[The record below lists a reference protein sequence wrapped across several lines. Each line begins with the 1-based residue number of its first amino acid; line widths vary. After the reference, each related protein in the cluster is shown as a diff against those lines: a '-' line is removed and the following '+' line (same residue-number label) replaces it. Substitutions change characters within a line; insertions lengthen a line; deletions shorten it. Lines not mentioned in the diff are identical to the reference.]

1 MAAFLSFNKIGKK
14 VNDSNLLADLSFGVQ
29 QGELLFV
36 LGKANSGK
44 STLFKILM
52 GFTDKNRGQIFL
64 DGMDFDIRRDEI
76 LSNIGYVPQEDIF
89 DTNLNVE
96 DNLLLYA
103 QLHNL
108 NLIKIK
114 ERILYWA
121 DRLNFKKNLQDSIK
135 VLSASTL
142 KKIAFARSLIHD
154 PDVLLIDDFT
164 SCMDY
169 YDKNIVFEIIQDIRV
184 NKSILIITQDFNL
197 AETYSDRIVVINNG
211 SIAFNGSLH
220 NLDREINDIYKYRFT
235 FKRIVPS
242 QLLKDLRDDKNISK
256 VTSNDNHLQIMV
268 ENKSTFFDVFK
279 MVVNYELIDFKMSD
293 SKLTELFE
301 RITDL

>member
-108 NLIKIK
+108 SPIKIK

-121 DRLNFKKNLQDSIK
+121 DRLNFKKNLQDSIEL
-135 VLSASTL
+135 LSSSTL

-169 YDKNIVFEIIQDIRV
+169 YDQNIVFEIIQEIRM

-211 SIAFNGSLH
+211 SIAFNGSLY

-242 QLLKDLRDDKNISK
+242 QLLRDLRDNKNISK
-256 VTSNDNHLQIMV
+256 VASNDNHLQIMV